1 MTQMKKQKLKEDQD
15 NYNALWNCNNPNQD
29 QKKYPTVLCVCSAG
43 LLRSPSIAHVLANN
57 GYNTRAAGVYDYAL
71 VRVSEVL
78 LTWAS
83 KVVCADVEHA
93 KWINDNYPG
102 WEDKI
107 TVLNIPDRFQY
118 REKFLIEIIEEKL
131 KEIDFE

>member
-1 MTQMKKQKLKEDQD
+1 MNQDQD
-15 NYNALWNCNNPNQD
+15 NYNALWNCNNPNQM
-29 QKKYPTVLCVCSAG
+29 QKEYPTVLCVCSAG
-43 LLRSPSIAHVLANN
+43 LLRSPSIAYVLANK

-71 VRVSEVL
+71 VRVNEVL
-78 LTWAS
+78 LTWAN
-83 KVVCADVEHA
+83 KVVCADEEHA

-107 TVLNIPDRFQY
+107 VTLDIPDRFPY
-118 REKFLIEIIEEKL
+118 RSKLLTELIEKKL